1 MLPLALQTVAA
12 DSARV
17 ADSLA
22 AAVLPAAEPTFGES
36 LVGGFR
42 LLLLGGWTM
51 VFILLLSVLMVA
63 IVWERVRALRRAQ
76 GDPDTLTKTV
86 TDYVESGDVAGARAY
101 CRAQDTP
108 AARIVQRGLDRL
120 GRPIGEIKEAVQEA
134 GRRETYALEKR
145 MDLLASVAA
154 IAPMLG
160 FLGTVTGM
168 IGAFRQIQR
177 YEGLVNPSL
186 LAGGIWEALVTT
198 AAGLAVG
205 LVALFAYN
213 LLVSRIAR
221 LVNGLERASSDFI
234 DLLQTPAS
242 ERRPAPPARAVAP

>member
-1 MLPLALQTVAA
+1 MLALQTAPV
-12 DSARV
+12 
-17 ADSLA
+17 DSLA
-22 AAVLPAAEPTFGES
+22 ADTLAAVPPPSAPS
-36 LVGGFR
+36 LSEALRGGME
-42 LLLLGGWTM
+42 LLSQGGWSM
-51 VFILLLSVLMVA
+51 VPIVLLSVLMVA
-63 IVWERVRALRRAQ
+63 IVWERIRALRRAK
-76 GDPDTLTKTV
+76 GDPDTLTRNV
-86 TDYVESGDVAGARAY
+86 SDYVQAGDVHGAMAY
-101 CRAQDTP
+101 CRERNTP
-108 AARIVQRGLDRL
+108 ASRILQRGLERL

-134 GRRETYALEKR
+134 GRRETFDLEKR

-213 LLVSRIAR
+213 LLIGRIGR
-221 LVNGLERASSDFI
+221 LVNGLERVSSDFI
-234 DLLQTPAS
+234 DFLQTPAD
-242 ERRPAPPARAVAP
+242 RRR

>member
-1 MLPLALQTVAA
+1 MLPLALQTAFS

-22 AAVLPAAEPTFGES
+22 AVAPAAEPTFGES
-36 LVGGFR
+36 LEGGVR
-42 LLLLGGWTM
+42 LLFLGGWSM
-51 VFILLLSVLMVA
+51 VPIVLLSILMVA
-63 IVWERVRALRRAQ
+63 IVWERFRALRRAK
-76 GDPDTLTKTV
+76 GDPETLTRSV
-86 TDYVESGDVAGARAY
+86 SDYVHNGDIAGAKAY
-101 CRAQDTP
+101 CRDQNTP
-108 AARIVQRGLDRL
+108 AARIVQRGLERL
-120 GRPIGEIKEAVQEA
+120 GRPIGEIKETVQEA
-134 GRRETYALEKR
+134 GRRETYDLEKR

-205 LVALFAYN
+205 LLALFAYN

-234 DLLQTPAS
+234 DLLQTPTS
-242 ERRPAPPARAVAP
+242 ERKRVAP

>member
-1 MLPLALQTVAA
+1 MLPLALQTAIS
-12 DSARV
+12 DSVRL

-22 AAVLPAAEPTFGES
+22 VAPAAETSFFDS

-76 GDPDTLTKTV
+76 GDPETLTRTV
-86 TDYVESGDVAGARAY
+86 ADYVEADDLAGAKAY

-213 LLVSRIAR
+213 LLVSRIGR
-221 LVNGLERASSDFI
+221 TVNGLERASSDFI
-234 DLLQTPAS
+234 DLLQTPAA
-242 ERRPAPPARAVAP
+242 ERRPAPPRAVAT

>member
-1 MLPLALQTVAA
+1 MLPLALQTTLADTAQAAA
-12 DSARV
+12 DTLMAPAPV
-17 ADSLA
+17 
-22 AAVLPAAEPTFGES
+22 AAEPTFAES
-36 LVGGFR
+36 LRGGFE
-42 LLLLGGWTM
+42 LLTLGGWTM
-51 VFILLLSVLMVA
+51 FFILLLSVLMVA
-63 IVWERVRALRRAQ
+63 IVWERFRALRRAA
-76 GDPDTLTKTV
+76 GDPDTLTRSV
-86 TDYVESGDVAGARAY
+86 ADYVHNGDVAGATAY
-101 CRAQDTP
+101 CRAQNTP
-108 AARIVQRGLDRL
+108 AARIVHRGLERL

-134 GRRETYALEKR
+134 GRRETYDLEKR

-242 ERRPAPPARAVAP
+242 ERKRMAP

>member
-1 MLPLALQTVAA
+1 MLPLALQTAVS
-12 DSARV
+12 DSSRV

-22 AAVLPAAEPTFGES
+22 SAAVAAEPSFSDS
-36 LVGGFR
+36 LVGGVR

-76 GDPDTLTKTV
+76 GDPETLTRAV
-86 TDYVESGDVAGARAY
+86 GDYVEADDLAGAKAY

-168 IGAFRQIQR
+168 IEAFQDIQDLR
-177 YEGLVNPSL
+177 GVVNPAA
-186 LAGGIWEALVTT
+186 LAGGIWEALITT

-213 LLVSRIAR
+213 LLVSRIGR

-234 DLLQTPAS
+234 DLLQTPAA
-242 ERRPAPPARAVAP
+242 ERRPAAPPRAVAP

>member
-1 MLPLALQTVAA
+1 MPALQAPADTAAA
-12 DSARV
+12 DTLSAV
-17 ADSLA
+17 AP
-22 AAVLPAAEPTFGES
+22 LPADPTFAEQFQ
-36 LVGGFR
+36 GGLE
-42 LLLLGGWTM
+42 LLFKGGWSMYPIVFLSIIM
-51 VFILLLSVLMVA
+51 VWLI
-63 IVWERVRALRRAQ
+63 WERTRALRRAQ
-76 GDPDTLTKTV
+76 GDPDTLTDNV
-86 TDYVESGDVAGARAY
+86 RGYVQAGDLSGALAY
-101 CRAQDTP
+101 CRERNTP
-108 AARIVQRGLDRL
+108 AARILQRGLERL

-134 GRRETYALEKR
+134 GRRETYGLEKR

-205 LVALFAYN
+205 LIALFAYN
-213 LLVSRIAR
+213 LLVSRIGR
-221 LVNGLERASSDFI
+221 LVNGLERVSSDFI
-234 DLLQTPAS
+234 DFLQTPAD
-242 ERRPAPPARAVAP
+242 RRR

>member
-1 MLPLALQTVAA
+1 MLPLALQAAVSDTVQAASDTLTTVAA
-12 DSARV
+12 
-17 ADSLA
+17 
-22 AAVLPAAEPTFGES
+22 AEPSYGDSFW
-36 LVGGFR
+36 GGVQ
-42 LLLLGGWTM
+42 LLLRGGWSM
-51 VFILLLSVLMVA
+51 IPIILLSILMVA
-63 IVWERVRALRRAQ
+63 IVWERARALRRAK
-76 GDPDTLTKTV
+76 GDPEALTRSV
-86 TDYVESGDVAGARAY
+86 ADYVHNGDIAGAKSY
-101 CRAQDTP
+101 CRAQNTP
-108 AARIVQRGLDRL
+108 AARIVGRGLERL

-134 GRRETYALEKR
+134 GRRETYDLEKR

-205 LVALFAYN
+205 LLALFAYN

-242 ERRPAPPARAVAP
+242 ERTRVAP

>member
-1 MLPLALQTVAA
+1 MLPLALQTALQ
-12 DSARV
+12 DTARA

-22 AAVLPAAEPTFGES
+22 IATPPADPSFGES
-36 LVGGFR
+36 FQGGLQ
-42 LLLLGGWTM
+42 LLFLGGWSM
-51 VFILLLSVLMVA
+51 IPIVLLSILMVA
-63 IVWERVRALRRAQ
+63 IVWERIMALRRAQ
-76 GDPDTLTKTV
+76 GDPDTLTRTV
-86 TDYVESGDVAGARAY
+86 SDYVQSGDLAGAAAY
-101 CRAQDTP
+101 CRAQNTP
-108 AARIVQRGLDRL
+108 ASRIVMRGLERL
-120 GRPIGEIKEAVQEA
+120 GRPIGEIKEAVNEA
-134 GRRETYALEKR
+134 GRRETYDLEKR

-168 IGAFRQIQR
+168 IDAFRQIQR

-205 LVALFAYN
+205 LLALFAYN

-234 DLLQTPAS
+234 DLLQTPAP
-242 ERRPAPPARAVAP
+242 ERRRVAP

>member
-1 MLPLALQTVAA
+1 MLPLALQTAAA
-12 DSARV
+12 DSVRV

-22 AAVLPAAEPTFGES
+22 AAVAPAAEPTFGES
-36 LVGGFR
+36 LVGGLR

-63 IVWERVRALRRAQ
+63 IVWERIRALRRAQ
-76 GDPDTLTKTV
+76 GDPETLTKTV
-86 TDYVESGDVAGARAY
+86 TDYVESGDVAGARAF

-186 LAGGIWEALVTT
+186 LAGGIWEALITT

-234 DLLQTPAS
+234 DLLQTPAP
-242 ERRPAPPARAVAP
+242 ERRPAPPPRAVAP

>member
-1 MLPLALQTVAA
+1 MLALLQAVSDSVAA
-12 DSARV
+12 DS
-17 ADSLA
+17 LA
-22 AAVLPAAEPTFGES
+22 PVVAAEPTFSEQ
-36 LVGGFR
+36 LRGGYD
-42 LLLLGGWTM
+42 LLMQGGWSM
-51 VFILLLSVLMVA
+51 VPIILLSILMVA
-63 IVWERVRALRRAQ
+63 IVWERIRALRRAQ
-76 GDPDTLTKTV
+76 GDPDTLTRNV
-86 TDYVESGDVAGARAY
+86 SDYVQAGDVHGAMAY
-101 CRAQDTP
+101 CRERNTP
-108 AARIVQRGLDRL
+108 ASRILQRGLERL

-134 GRRETYALEKR
+134 GRRETFDLEKR

-205 LVALFAYN
+205 LLALFAYN
-213 LLVSRIAR
+213 LLVGRIAR
-221 LVNGLERASSDFI
+221 LVNGLERVSSDFI
-234 DLLQTPAS
+234 DLLQTPA
-242 ERRPAPPARAVAP
+242 ERRR

>member
-1 MLPLALQTVAA
+1 MLALQTVPA
-12 DSARV
+12 DTLA

-22 AAVLPAAEPTFGES
+22 AAAPPPDPTFMES
-36 LVGGFR
+36 LRGGLE
-42 LLLLGGWTM
+42 LLFLGGWSM
-51 VFILLLSVLMVA
+51 IPIVLLSVLMVA
-63 IVWERVRALRRAQ
+63 VVWERIRALRRAK
-76 GDPDTLTKTV
+76 GDPDTLTRNV
-86 TDYVESGDVAGARAY
+86 SDYVQAGDVHGAMAY
-101 CRAQDTP
+101 CRERNTP
-108 AARIVQRGLDRL
+108 ASRILQRGLERL

-134 GRRETYALEKR
+134 GRRETFDLEKR
-145 MDLLASVAA
+145 MDLLASIAA

-213 LLVSRIAR
+213 LLVGRIGR
-221 LVNGLERASSDFI
+221 LVNGLERVSSDFI
-234 DLLQTPAS
+234 DFLQTPAD
-242 ERRPAPPARAVAP
+242 RRR

>member
-1 MLPLALQTVAA
+1 MLQTSPDSAAADTLVAA
-12 DSARV
+12 T
-17 ADSLA
+17 
-22 AAVLPAAEPTFGES
+22 PPPPPAEPGFFES
-36 LVGGFR
+36 LQGGIELLFLGGWVMFP
-42 LLLLGGWTM
+42 LLLLS
-51 VFILLLSVLMVA
+51 ILMVA
-63 IVWERVRALRRAQ
+63 VVWERVRALRRAQ
-76 GDPDTLTKTV
+76 GDPDTLV
-86 TDYVESGDVAGARAY
+86 RNVSDYVAAGDVHGAVAY
-101 CRAQDTP
+101 CRERNSP
-108 AARIVQRGLDRL
+108 ASRILYRGLERL

-134 GRRETYALEKR
+134 GRRETFDLEKR
-145 MDLLASVAA
+145 MDLLASIAA

-213 LLVSRIAR
+213 LLVGRITR
-221 LVNGLERASSDFI
+221 LVNGLERVTSDFV
-234 DLLQTPAS
+234 DFLQTPA
-242 ERRPAPPARAVAP
+242 ERR

>member
-1 MLPLALQTVAA
+1 M
-12 DSARV
+12 
-17 ADSLA
+17 
-22 AAVLPAAEPTFGES
+22 
-36 LVGGFR
+36 
-42 LLLLGGWTM
+42 
-51 VFILLLSVLMVA
+51 
-63 IVWERVRALRRAQ
+63 
-76 GDPDTLTKTV
+76 
-86 TDYVESGDVAGARAY
+86 AY
-101 CRAQDTP
+101 CRERNTP
-108 AARIVQRGLDRL
+108 ASRILQRGLERL

-134 GRRETYALEKR
+134 GRRETFDLEKR
-145 MDLLASVAA
+145 MDLLASIAA

-213 LLVSRIAR
+213 LLIGRIGR
-221 LVNGLERASSDFI
+221 LVNGLERVSSDFI
-234 DLLQTPAS
+234 DFLQTPAD
-242 ERRPAPPARAVAP
+242 RRR